1 MEIKISITE
10 ARHNTNNIINEKIVC
25 LIISIFIFSLFL
37 SFTIDLYN
45 LKALTAI
52 AIIAGMNNKFCRTSE
67 TTVNIIPLE
76 SPITI
81 IIVEIVYPKQNPL
94 YNTIPKTMGIPY
106 YCCSKKPQGNC

>member
-25 LIISIFIFSLFL
+25 LIISIF
-37 SFTIDLYN
+37 TIDLYN

-52 AIIAGMNNKFCRTSE
+52 AIIAGMNNKFCKTSE
-67 TTVNIIPLE
+67 TTVNIIPFE